1 MKNITLKK
9 EDIGKGEL
17 VLINPD
23 YTLKSTINNLVSFDE
38 EYNNIKLNNIAN
50 YSLHLILNNINA
62 ENKIVPVS
70 GYRTLEEQKDI
81 YNTSLK
87 ENGREYTQK
96 YVALPNASEHQTG
109 LAIDLALNEGNIDFI
124 CPKFPYYG
132 ICQNFRNIAPKYG
145 FIERYKDEKKAITK
159 ISKEEWHF
167 RYVGYPHSKIITE
180 KDICLEEYI
189 DFLKDFIYP
198 NNPLIYEEYK
208 IFFIPYKDESI
219 SLEVEENYNI
229 SGNNVDGFILT
240 IKGEK

>member
-87 ENGREYTQK
+87 ENGREYM
-96 YVALPNASEHQTG
+96 
-109 LAIDLALNEGNIDFI
+109 
-124 CPKFPYYG
+124 
-132 ICQNFRNIAPKYG
+132 
-145 FIERYKDEKKAITK
+145 
-159 ISKEEWHF
+159 
-167 RYVGYPHSKIITE
+167 
-180 KDICLEEYI
+180 
-189 DFLKDFIYP
+189 
-198 NNPLIYEEYK
+198 
-208 IFFIPYKDESI
+208 
-219 SLEVEENYNI
+219 
-229 SGNNVDGFILT
+229 
-240 IKGEK
+240 

>member
-81 YNTSLK
+81 YNTS
-87 ENGREYTQK
+87 
-96 YVALPNASEHQTG
+96 
-109 LAIDLALNEGNIDFI
+109 F
-124 CPKFPYYG
+124 
-132 ICQNFRNIAPKYG
+132 
-145 FIERYKDEKKAITK
+145 
-159 ISKEEWHF
+159 
-167 RYVGYPHSKIITE
+167 
-180 KDICLEEYI
+180 
-189 DFLKDFIYP
+189 FLKDFIYP
-198 NNPLIYEEYK
+198 NKPLIYEEYK

-219 SLEVEENYNI
+219 SLDVEENYNI